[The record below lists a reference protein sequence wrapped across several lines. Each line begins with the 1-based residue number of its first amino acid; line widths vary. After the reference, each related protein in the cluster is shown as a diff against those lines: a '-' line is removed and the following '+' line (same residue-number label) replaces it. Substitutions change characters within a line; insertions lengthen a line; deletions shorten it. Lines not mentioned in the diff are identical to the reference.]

1 MNHLTMEQLLQL
13 RGAPSDPGAGDARAH
28 LDSCEVCR
36 LELDRLHQR
45 VARLKA
51 LPSLRPARDAW
62 PTVRNRLVA
71 EKQKRQTRW
80 MGIAGLA
87 MAASVILAVIVAD
100 VSDVGVAQAAT
111 SELIDSAMAQSQ
123 ELEGIILEIDPD
135 SRVIDGRMARITA
148 ELEDRIAALD
158 RELQQ
163 VQLAEGQ
170 RMTHEQQLLRLWRQ
184 RVGLLD
190 ALVDIHVTRASNVG
204 L

>member
-1 MNHLTMEQLLQL
+1 MEQLLQL
-13 RGAPSDPGAGDARAH
+13 RGPATDPGIGDARTH
-28 LDSCEVCR
+28 LAACEACQA
-36 LELDRLHQR
+36 ELDRLHQR

-62 PTVRNRLVA
+62 PAVSGRIAAQRH
-71 EKQKRQTRW
+71 QRQTRW

-87 MAASVILAVIVAD
+87 MAASVILAVILTD
-100 VSDVGVAQAAT
+100 VSNVDDLGASTSVA
-111 SELIDSAMAQSQ
+111 IDSAKAQSR
-123 ELEGIILEIDPD
+123 ELENAIFQYDPESRVVD
-135 SRVIDGRMARITA
+135 SRTARVTA
-148 ELEDRIAALD
+148 DLEDQIAELD

-163 VQLAEGQ
+163 MQVAEDLARKQEVLQ
-170 RMTHEQQLLRLWRQ
+170 LWRQ